1 MMDVF
6 PIKVEKIVFGGE
18 GLGFRADGKA
28 VLVKKSLP
36 GDHLLVETVSES
48 KNFLKAKIVKVVTPS
63 SSRRGAKCPYFQQC
77 GGCDLQQ
84 TDYRH
89 QLQIKQAIIVD
100 FFDKFKVD
108 RKLLSPIIAGSSDQ
122 FYYRNS
128 IRFEFRTVNGQ
139 LVVGRHNYLNPE
151 TPVITDSCLLQSEFS
166 NFFIQ
171 SLLKFLNQ
179 ILVWE
184 EKKIFWQIKIRE
196 GKALDEF
203 MVELITGDDRLPKK
217 EDLIK
222 FVKKFPKIKSFYHSI
237 APNKNIYK
245 IRRKLLLGWP
255 IIFEKIGPYKFQI
268 APESFF
274 QTNSLGVENLY
285 NQIKKAAELK
295 IGDRLLDLY
304 AGVGGISIYLS
315 AICREV
321 VAVEIVAEAIN
332 DARDNAKMNKIS
344 NIKFVCQN
352 AENFLKNDYHFDQ
365 IIVDPPRA
373 GLKNSLIKTLI
384 DQVDKFIYV
393 SCNPSTFFRD
403 LRILTEGGFKLAGLQ
418 PIDMFPQTHH
428 IEIVSRF
435 EK

>member
-1 MMDVF
+1 MDIF
-6 PIKVEKIVFGGE
+6 PIKIEKIVFGGE

-36 GDHLLVETVSES
+36 EDHLLVKTVSES
-48 KNFLKAKIVKVVTPS
+48 KNYLKAKIVKVVTPS
-63 SSRRGAKCPYFQQC
+63 SLRKKPECPYFQLC

-84 TDYRH
+84 TDYQH

-100 FFDKFKVD
+100 FFDKFKVEQ
-108 RKLLSPIIAGSSDQ
+108 KLLSPIIAGSSDQ

-128 IRFEFRTVNGQ
+128 IRFEFKTDNGK
-139 LVVGRHNYLNPE
+139 LVVGRHNYLDPKV
-151 TPVITDSCLLQSEFS
+151 PVITDYCLLQSEFS
-166 NFFIQ
+166 NFFIEN
-171 SLLKFLNQ
+171 LLKFLNQ
-179 ILVWE
+179 ILTQE

-196 GKALDEF
+196 GKALNEF
-203 MVELITGDDRLPKK
+203 MVELITEDNQIPKK
-217 EDLIK
+217 DDLIN
-222 FVKKFPKIKSFYHSI
+222 FVKKFSKIKSFYHSI
-237 APNKNIYK
+237 APKKNIYK
-245 IRRKLLLGWP
+245 IRRKLLSGRP

-274 QTNSLGVENLY
+274 QTNSLGVKNLY
-285 NQIKKAAELK
+285 DQIKKTAGLK

-315 AICREV
+315 ALCSEV
-321 VAVEIVAEAIN
+321 VAVEIVSEAIN
-332 DARDNAKMNKIS
+332 DARDNARMNKIS
-344 NIKFVCQN
+344 NIKFVCDN
-352 AENFLKNDYHFDQ
+352 AENFIKKDSHFDQ

-384 DQVDKFIYV
+384 DKTDKFIYV

-403 LRILTEGGFKLAGLQ
+403 LQILTKGGFKLTSFQ

-428 IEIVSRF
+428 IELTARL
-435 EK
+435 ER